1 MREREALCFPF
12 SAEIKRI
19 EMGNIR
25 LVDGIIIIAYF
36 ATMAVLGVVG
46 YKKSKTSEDFYV
58 AGKSLG
64 TFSLAAMWM
73 SSWIGGSSIV
83 GTSTDAYNLGIC
95 GGWYVVILSVG
106 CLLFGLTFSK
116 KASSI
121 GQKLQTITYPAFI
134 SQRYD
139 RRSGMIV
146 VICCFLANLA
156 FLASQL
162 VAMGSMLTTITGW
175 NVSTCFIV
183 STVITVLY
191 SAIGGLMAITYTT
204 WIQFILIIFGTVIIG
219 IPLSS
224 KAIGGFDQVLTLPP
238 EWFDLGRAGWGTTL
252 ALAVSSI
259 FSFFT
264 SMDSYTRCFAAKDE
278 TASKRGTLWA
288 ALAILFIA
296 LGATFMGMSAR
307 VLMPELPA
315 GSSAYAALVSRYFPA
330 GISGLVLVGVFAAIM
345 STGVVC
351 INVCSANITMD
362 IYRDYIKPGASEK
375 TLRYMGII
383 SSLLIGIFGA
393 ALAWWKYN
401 VISLLML
408 AFTFQSA
415 SLFFPT
421 VLGMFWRKP
430 TANASFYSMLI
441 SFVVVLIWLVGNNAG
456 WGSVFSLDAVWPGLF
471 SSALVYMIMGI
482 KAKPT
487 EEELSRADLFCN
499 AK

>member
-1 MREREALCFPF
+1 
-12 SAEIKRI
+12 
-19 EMGNIR
+19 MGNIR

-36 ATMAVLGVVG
+36 AIMAVLGVVG

-73 SSWIGGSSIV
+73 SSWIGGSSII
-83 GTSTDAYNLGIC
+83 GTSTDAYNLGIS

-116 KASSI
+116 KASSV
-121 GQKLQTITYPAFI
+121 GKKLQTITYPAFI

-175 NVSTCFIV
+175 DVSTCFII

-191 SAIGGLMAITYTT
+191 SAIGGLLAITYTT
-204 WIQFILIIFGTVIIG
+204 WIQFILIIFGTVLIG
-219 IPLSS
+219 IPLAGN
-224 KAIGGFDQVLTLPP
+224 AIGGFEQVKTLPP

-278 TASKRGTLWA
+278 ATSRRGTLWA
-288 ALAILFIA
+288 SVAILFIA
-296 LGATFMGMSAR
+296 LGATFIGLSAR

-315 GSSAYAALVSRYFPA
+315 GSSAYAALVSKYFPV
-330 GISGLVLVGVFAAIM
+330 GISGIVLVGVFAAIM

-351 INVCSANITMD
+351 INVCSANVTMD
-362 IYRDYIKPGASEK
+362 IYKEYIKPQASEK

-408 AFTFQSA
+408 AFTFQSS

-430 TANASFYSMLI
+430 TANASFYSMLVSLI
-441 SFVVVLIWLVGNNAG
+441 VVLVWIVGNNAG
-456 WGSVFSLDAVWPGLF
+456 WGSIFAIDAVWPGLL
-471 SSALVYMIMGI
+471 SSALVYVIMGVR
-482 KAKPT
+482 AKPT
-487 EEELSRADLFCN
+487 EEELARAEVFCG
-499 AK
+499 AE

>member
-1 MREREALCFPF
+1 
-12 SAEIKRI
+12 
-19 EMGNIR
+19 MGNIR

-36 ATMAVLGVVG
+36 AIMAVLGVVG

-73 SSWIGGSSIV
+73 SSWIGGSSII
-83 GTSTDAYNLGIC
+83 GTSTDAYNLGIS

-116 KASSI
+116 KASSV
-121 GQKLQTITYPAFI
+121 GKKLQTITYPAFI

-175 NVSTCFIV
+175 DVSTCFII

-191 SAIGGLMAITYTT
+191 SAIGGLLAITYTT
-204 WIQFILIIFGTVIIG
+204 WIQFILIIFGTVLIG
-219 IPLSS
+219 IPLAGN
-224 KAIGGFDQVLTLPP
+224 AIGGFEQVKTLPP

-278 TASKRGTLWA
+278 ATSRRGTLWA
-288 ALAILFIA
+288 SVAILFIA
-296 LGATFMGMSAR
+296 LGATFIGLSAR

-315 GSSAYAALVSRYFPA
+315 GSSAYAALVSKYFPV
-330 GISGLVLVGVFAAIM
+330 GISGIVLVGVFAAIM

-351 INVCSANITMD
+351 INVCSANVTMD
-362 IYRDYIKPGASEK
+362 IYKEYIKPQASEK

-408 AFTFQSA
+408 AFTFQSS

-430 TANASFYSMLI
+430 TANASFYSMLVSLI
-441 SFVVVLIWLVGNNAG
+441 VVLIWIVGNNAG
-456 WGSVFSLDAVWPGLF
+456 WGSVFAIDAVWPGLL
-471 SSALVYMIMGI
+471 SSALVYVIMGVR
-482 KAKPT
+482 AKPT
-487 EEELSRADLFCN
+487 EEELARAEVFCG
-499 AK
+499 AE